1 MAKKRNNWM
10 GSDDATRQRFQ
21 RASELNVSDAGS
33 DLLQDFVNRT
43 VQQLTLREF
52 GLQAVLPRRPGSGLQ
67 EIINQRTAGTT
78 GGAWVN
84 DTENGENTAEVGTYD
99 RATFDFKT
107 LLTQGQVTRK
117 LQATGRSYAD
127 ILALEMSAKAE
138 DFANALEDGVCN
150 GNAFSADSKNV
161 NGFLTLISRSG
172 GGTGQVVMNS
182 ATTTFG
188 SSLVLAKLDEAID
201 KVKGSAQRS
210 DLVIVGSFA
219 GIRQLNNALQQQQ
232 QFNNVTEIAAGFRV
246 RTYDGIPLIVSTA
259 ISNTVEINGNKEIT
273 GNSGGGPAATTLLMI
288 LNTRYAYLSE
298 LTPVTVMPLA
308 KKSSQFDEFD
318 MYWDGAPVLSNT
330 LGGSLLVGLA
340 T

>member
-1 MAKKRNNWM
+1 MAKKQNWF

-21 RASELNVSDAGS
+21 RATELTVGDAGS
-33 DLLQDFVNRT
+33 DLLQTFVNRT

-52 GLQAVLPRRPGSGLQ
+52 GLQAVLPRRPGTGLS

-84 DTENGENTAEVGTYD
+84 DTEGSTSEVGSYD
-99 RATFDFKT
+99 RQTFEFKT

-138 DFANALEDGVCN
+138 DFANALEIGVIE
-150 GNAFSADSKNV
+150 GNAFAADSKVV
-161 NGFLTLISRSG
+161 NGFLTLINKTPGQTIVTG
-172 GGTGQVVMNS
+172 GV
-182 ATTTFG
+182 TTLTTALTL
-188 SSLVLAKLDEAID
+188 SKLDEAID

-219 GIRQLNNALQQQQ
+219 AIRQVNNALQAQQ

-259 ISNTVEINGNKEIT
+259 MPNNLQFATNGVIT
-273 GNSGGGPAATTLLMI
+273 GNLGSASTSLMI
-288 LNTRYAYLSE
+288 LNTRYCYLAE

-308 KKSSQFDEFD
+308 KSSSQFDEFD

-330 LGGSLLVGLA
+330 LGGALLIGITA
-340 T
+340 

>member
-1 MAKKRNNWM
+1 MAKKQNWF

-21 RASELNVSDAGS
+21 RATELTVTDAGS
-33 DLLQDFVNRT
+33 DLLQTFVNRT

-52 GLQAVLPRRPGSGLQ
+52 GLQAVLSRRPGTGQ
-67 EIINQRTAGTT
+67 AEIINQRTAGTT

-84 DTENGENTAEVGTYD
+84 DTEATTSEVGAYD
-99 RATFDFKT
+99 RATFEFKT

-138 DFANALEDGVCN
+138 DFANALEDGIMN
-150 GNAFSADSKNV
+150 GNAFSAESKNV
-161 NGFLTLISRSG
+161 NGFLTLINVNLSQCVING
-172 GGTGQVVMNS
+172 GVTTY
-182 ATTTFG
+182 ATDLTL
-188 SSLVLAKLDEAID
+188 SKLDEAID

-219 GIRQLNNALQQQQ
+219 GIRQLNNALQSQQ

-246 RTYDGIPLIVSTA
+246 RTYDGIPLIVSTQMA
-259 ISNTVEINGNKEIT
+259 NTILIDSAGTISSASGTGVE
-273 GNSGGGPAATTLLMI
+273 ATTALLI
-288 LNTRYAYLSE
+288 LNTRYSYLSE

-308 KKSSQFDEFD
+308 KTSSQFDEFD
-318 MYWDGAPVLSNT
+318 MYWDGAPVLANT
-330 LGGSLLVGLA
+330 LGGALLLGLRA
-340 T
+340 S